1 MIPGL
6 RVTLG
11 HSCTVQGTADV
22 RIVYDSTAAK
32 VIGPELLEVGRG
44 GTGGNG
50 GLEIEHYTVVRNKLE
65 TCLRELHPECA
76 LS

>member
-1 MIPGL
+1 MIPGV

-32 VIGPELLEVGRG
+32 VIGPELLEVGKGLGSDRRMRQEG
-44 GTGGNG
+44 VIDKRSNG
-50 GLEIEHYTVVRNKLE
+50 ST
-65 TCLRELHPECA
+65 
-76 LS
+76 